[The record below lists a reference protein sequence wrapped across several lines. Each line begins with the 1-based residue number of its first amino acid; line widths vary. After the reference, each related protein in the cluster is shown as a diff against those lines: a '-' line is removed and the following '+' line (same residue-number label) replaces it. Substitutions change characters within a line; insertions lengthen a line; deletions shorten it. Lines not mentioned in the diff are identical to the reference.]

1 MLRWLI
7 TPSVWENMSP
17 LDRDS
22 RPSTS
27 QLVGDVAAVDG
38 GILFASQPFLK
49 VSEGGEAEEFSYTT
63 TTLLNLC
70 SNCLQKRNC
79 FLKCPTFY
87 FTSLDRVNS

>member
-22 RPSTS
+22 GPSTS

-38 GILFASQPFLK
+38 GILFASLPFLK
-49 VSEGGEAEEFSYTT
+49 VSEGF
-63 TTLLNLC
+63 
-70 SNCLQKRNC
+70 
-79 FLKCPTFY
+79 
-87 FTSLDRVNS
+87 D